1 MSKIELLY
9 EELGQALWL
18 DYIDRNLVTRG
29 GLEELVAEGLRG
41 VTSNPTI
48 FHQAITGGTDYDDAI
63 RDLIQADPAMDAETL
78 YQWLVIQDV
87 QEAADILRP
96 IYDVSGGADGFVSL
110 EVSPHLAYD
119 ADGTIAAARHLW
131 QAVDRPNLMIK
142 VPATVPGLPAV
153 ETLLGQGI
161 NVNVTLLFSLARYE
175 AVADVF
181 RRGVAASPRPGR
193 LASVASFFVSR
204 IDTKV
209 DAVLDE
215 MGGAQARALRGR
227 IGMATAKVVY
237 RRFRDTLAGEA
248 GEDLA
253 RLGARPQRPLWA
265 STGTKDPAYGDVRY
279 VEGLMGTHTVTTV
292 PPATL
297 DAFLDHGEPRPSL
310 ETAVGRA
317 LQDLEILGELG
328 VDLAA
333 ITQQLEQEGVKKF
346 AASHD
351 AVLAAL
357 DGKRLGAAADYV
369 AGRWAKAQDFLGSQR

>member
-9 EELGQALWL
+9 DEFGQALWL

-48 FHQAITGGTDYDDAI
+48 FRQAIADSTDYDDAI
-63 RDLIQADPAMDAETL
+63 QDLIQADPAIDAETL

-96 IYDVSGGADGFVSL
+96 VYDISAGADGFVSL

-119 ADGTIAAARHLW
+119 ADGTVAAARHLW

-142 VPATVPGLPAV
+142 VPATVPGLLAV

-175 AVADVF
+175 AALEAY
-181 RRGVAASPRPGR
+181 RRGVEASPEPGR
-193 LASVASFFVSR
+193 LASVASFFISR

-209 DAVLDE
+209 DAALDAV
-215 MGGAQARALRGR
+215 GGAQARALRGR
-227 IGMATAKVVY
+227 IAIASAKVVY
-237 RRFRDTLAGEA
+237 RRFRDTLAGEV
-248 GEDLA
+248 GEALA
-253 RLGARPQRPLWA
+253 QLGARPQRPLWA
-265 STGTKDPAYGDVRY
+265 STGTRDPAYRDVRY
-279 VEGLMGTHTVTTV
+279 VEELVAVRTVNTV

-297 DAFLDHGEPRPSL
+297 DAFLDHGEPVAKL
-310 ETAVGRA
+310 ETELRRA
-317 LQDLEILGELG
+317 LLDMDILADLEI
-328 VDLAA
+328 DLAA
-333 ITQQLEQEGVKKF
+333 ITQELEQEGVKQF
-346 AASHD
+346 AKSYD
-351 AVLAAL
+351 GLLAAL
-357 DGKRLGAAADYV
+357 NGKRLDAV
-369 AGRWAKAQDFLGSQR
+369 AN